1 MNIRR
6 EAKSVSNFFH
16 YKIMGKNTHIP
27 NKDLAEKIYQEYIA
41 EKNIARIQNIYPLYL
56 YSIRVF
62 RAYKNVWRLINRE
75 LLSPEEIAIMKK
87 LNIYKPS
94 RKEMNKLGI
103 KSSFKKVD

>member
-16 YKIMGKNTHIP
+16 YKIMGKNTHTP
-27 NKDLAEKIYQEYIA
+27 NKDLVEEIYQAYIA
-41 EKNIARIQNIYPLYL
+41 EKNIARIRNIYPLYL

-62 RAYKNVWRLINRE
+62 RAYRNVWRLINRE
-75 LLSPEEIAIMKK
+75 LLTPEEISIMKQ

-94 RKEMNKLGI
+94 RKEMNNLGI
-103 KSSFKKVD
+103 TPSSKKVY